1 MKTFVALNLRT
12 TRAAA
17 DDEMRTIFYGFSFAY
32 FLNPNSLA

>member
-1 MKTFVALNLRT
+1 MKTFVALSLRT

-17 DDEMRTIFYGFSFAY
+17 DEMRTIFYGFSFAY